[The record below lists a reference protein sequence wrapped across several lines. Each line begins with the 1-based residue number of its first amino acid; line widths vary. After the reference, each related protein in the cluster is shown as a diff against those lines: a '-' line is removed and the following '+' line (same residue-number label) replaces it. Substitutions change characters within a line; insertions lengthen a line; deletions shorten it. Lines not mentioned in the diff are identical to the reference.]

1 MPEETA
7 AVQHE
12 AQIVPPGAAP
22 HVDAIASQLQNNPGV
37 HTIVADTA
45 VLASALHVAAPP
57 AAPAPLPV
65 VAAPPKAPAGPVT
78 WTVRDVPEGVT
89 FGVSPNPD
97 GTSALVITIA
107 EGSDACLS
115 KAYTA
120 MVKGLNEGWKSRL
133 PVIVGARGGTRDNLT
148 GAAVL
153 PPGHAENTQA
163 SRPIA
168 PPAVPPPNAR
178 RAAQPQPQPAFVP
191 AAPTVPPRPTNE
203 GLSMSRRAVPQV
215 LPRQPHASPSMA
227 RLLANQR
234 PPSQGEGGE
243 K

>member
-1 MPEETA
+1 MPEETS
-7 AVQHE
+7 HE
-12 AQIVPPGAAP
+12 AQVVQPGGAP

-37 HTIVADTA
+37 HTIVADTG
-45 VLASALHVAAPP
+45 VLASALPAAPS
-57 AAPAPLPV
+57 APAPLPV
-65 VAAPPKAPAGPVT
+65 VVAPPKAPAGPVM

-120 MVKGLNEGWKSRL
+120 MIKGLNEGWKSRL

-148 GAAVL
+148 GLAV
-153 PPGHAENTQA
+153 PPPSHTESAQA

-178 RAAQPQPQPAFVP
+178 RAAQPQPQSQPAFVP
-191 AAPTVPPRPTNE
+191 PAPIVPPRPTNE
-203 GLSMSRRAVPQV
+203 GLSMSRRAIPQV

-234 PPSQGEGGE
+234 PPGE